1 MAAPTW
7 KCRMPGCGT
16 WNDPNDQFREVGP
29 NTCANCGRWRYLLH
43 AIGAGGLGVLVLI
56 IVAVVWVV
64 GMPERTY
71 REKYTQY
78 LKDGRIDEEEN
89 EELAKIAEKYK
100 LSRDVIRQ
108 IERDVTSG
116 KPLDS
121 GKPLGSTRV
130 DEKLD
135 GKELS
140 RLLRKIYRDGVK
152 EFDEQRQIDD
162 FLRQYPLDPNRLA
175 QLEQEIRD
183 KMNQSQMSLKQCLVY
198 IAQKQYQAAVKEC
211 EHSANF
217 DPENDF
223 AWANLCAAHAAL
235 RQDEQ
240 ARSACNEAL
249 RLDPENW
256 LAHYNLAT
264 LHARRNEIDEALNEL
279 SEVLRVVVKD
289 PKKSKAELKNDMRTD
304 PDLRRLRSD
313 PRFQRLLAQN

>member
-1 MAAPTW
+1 
-7 KCRMPGCGT
+7 
-16 WNDPNDQFREVGP
+16 
-29 NTCANCGRWRYLLH
+29 
-43 AIGAGGLGVLVLI
+43 
-56 IVAVVWVV
+56 
-64 GMPERTY
+64 MPERTY